1 MRGIKGINM
10 RVQPGG
16 GGGPVE
22 LGFRAGGGPGLQRE
36 ESEFVQQANQGG
48 LVRVCSFH

>member
-36 ESEFVQQANQGG
+36 ESEMFSRQTKEG
-48 LVRVCSFH
+48 